1 MTIPVWTS
9 TKNSLDVEDENA
21 YLESQN
27 VLSRISSSKLD
38 ALSTDRLDFK
48 SEKFK
53 AQMQFN
59 VPTTFLFKILT
70 DALKV
75 CESSLDLELRH
86 ILLSLEGETLK
97 VYAGSKEKL
106 HIYKLDI
113 STDEEVFEG
122 SPVDFRI
129 GMVCEDIRAILHFL
143 NKCFL
148 STTSSTPKN
157 SGRCSIGVKLNTNG
171 ECENILLAC
180 YSYEA
185 ESLTILEQTMKTA
198 LFKIPRSIGESPLP
212 LLSVPIP
219 ESNYYKTKLKPAIRW
234 AFPKGCDYVEF
245 VNTKGLLEIR
255 YATEE
260 VSARASLGGYI
271 ETDMSLPSNT
281 AALGAS
287 SGSNLFTVL
296 DYIKT
301 ELTIYI
307 GYTENEEKVL
317 CAGPTIIDSEELT
330 AYISQSRPITLSSDE
345 VYITKRKNEIVETTV
360 EEATA
365 DALKKNKIKKKEAAV
380 IVDAISDE
388 GVQDVAEVMIQRAKE
403 AALLPAAKKAVEIK
417 KGNSEELVKI
427 SKEVVIPPSDKIA
440 EPSLSI
446 DERLTS
452 LETTVGELKELLK
465 RILSDDSDPVIALKS
480 SPIPRHKNTF
490 SYATDDVA
498 SYIIQCKGDAVSSA
512 ILRNVF
518 PAVKPTTI
526 YHILHRFDE
535 SGVIK
540 RVKRGRYLVPDDV
553 AERYVAY
560 KGARPNNPIFNP
572 KDEELED
579 TDAEDVEDTEDTEC
593 TEDTATSDGSV
604 VSFGTEAS
612 LVVDTEDG
620 DEEATE
626 TPEERENRVLKLL
639 ESNTVY
645 EDEDEAKQEEPSDY
659 EKLSPKGSSVI
670 DF

>member
-27 VLSRISSSKLD
+27 ILSRISSSKLD
-38 ALSTDRLDFK
+38 TLSGELLDFK

-59 VPTTFLFKILT
+59 VPTIFLFKILT

-75 CESSLDLELRH
+75 CEAGLDLELRH
-86 ILLSLEGETLK
+86 LLLSLEGETLK

-113 STDEEVFEG
+113 STDDEMFEG
-122 SPVDFRI
+122 SPIDFKI
-129 GMVCEDIRAILHFL
+129 GMVCEDVRAVLHFL

-157 SGRCSIGVKLNTNG
+157 SGRCSIGVKLNSNG

-185 ESLTILEQTMKTA
+185 ESLSITEDTMKTA

-212 LLSVPIP
+212 MLKTPHP
-219 ESNYYKTKLKPAIRW
+219 EKNYYKTKLKPAIRW

-255 YATEE
+255 YATED

-271 ETDMSLPSNT
+271 ETDMSLPDSST
-281 AALGAS
+281 AMGAS
-287 SGSNLFTVL
+287 SGANLFTVL

-301 ELTIYI
+301 EVTIII
-307 GYTENEEKVL
+307 GYSENEEGKL
-317 CAGPTIIDSEELT
+317 CAEPTIIDSDELT
-330 AYISQSRPITLSSDE
+330 AYISQSHPIILSDNE
-345 VYITKRKNEIVETTV
+345 VYITKRKNEIIETTM

-365 DALKKNKIKKKEAAV
+365 DALKKNKVKKKEATA
-380 IVDAISDE
+380 IVQAMVND
-388 GVQDVAEVMIQRAKE
+388 DVEDVSEAMIQRSKE
-403 AALLPAAKKAVEIK
+403 AEKLNIPKPEKKKTETVVSNVENRAEIEGPNSTIKRLEAVESSVLEIK
-417 KGNSEELVKI
+417 DMIAQLV
-427 SKEVVIPPSDKIA
+427 
-440 EPSLSI
+440 
-446 DERLTS
+446 
-452 LETTVGELKELLK
+452 ETIGGTA
-465 RILSDDSDPVIALKS
+465 SDPVSTLKQT
-480 SPIPRHKNTF
+480 PIPRHKNTF

-498 SYIIQCKGDAVSSA
+498 SYIIQCKGDVVSSA

-540 RVKRGRYLVPDDV
+540 RVKRGKYVVPDDV
-553 AERYVAY
+553 SERYIAY

-572 KDEELED
+572 K
-579 TDAEDVEDTEDTEC
+579 EDVEEEESAGVSPDEVSFGEPANCEDTEV
-593 TEDTATSDGSV
+593 SDSNEV
-604 VSFGTEAS
+604 
-612 LVVDTEDG
+612 
-620 DEEATE
+620 DEEN
-626 TPEERENRVLKLL
+626 EENGK
-639 ESNTVY
+639 T
-645 EDEDEAKQEEPSDY
+645 DSDY
-659 EKLSPKGSSVI
+659 DLLSPRGSSVI
-670 DF
+670 EF